1 MTKKSYYFNNTIS
14 HSPYFN
20 LALEEYLLKNSNDN
34 FFLLWQNEPSVVV
47 GYHQNTN
54 AEINLDYVKEKNIKP
69 TKIQFTKREMKTAK
83 RNLFYHK
90 NKYSLTNPK

>member
-34 FFLLWQNEPSVVV
+34 FF
-47 GYHQNTN
+47 Y
-54 AEINLDYVKEKNIKP
+54 IVKQSE
-69 TKIQFTKREMKTAK
+69 
-83 RNLFYHK
+83 
-90 NKYSLTNPK
+90 